1 MSKEK
6 EFSTPSLYDL
16 VKNGENT
23 TTLVTFTNINNTING
38 IKYYIEKDSQENKDP
53 NAFTPEELKA
63 SSSKLESSEGGL
75 M

>member
-1 MSKEK
+1 MLVMENHSTKQNEQGK

-23 TTLVTFTNINNTING
+23 TTLGYLTNINNTING

-53 NAFTPEELKA
+53 NAFINRRA
-63 SSSKLESSEGGL
+63 
-75 M
+75 